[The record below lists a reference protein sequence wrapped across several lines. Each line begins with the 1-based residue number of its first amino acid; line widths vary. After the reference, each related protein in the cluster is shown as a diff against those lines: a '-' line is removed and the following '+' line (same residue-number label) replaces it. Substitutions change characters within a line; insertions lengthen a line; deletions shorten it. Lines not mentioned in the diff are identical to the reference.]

1 LRELID
7 SIKKKHQVAGIDIF
21 PSAPLSRILSFE
33 KAIGFA
39 LPSDFKEFY
48 SICDGFSCNEDIFN
62 MISLGEI
69 MEYQEHYGNNWFH
82 FSEYMIYSDMWG
94 LRVLNSN
101 QYEIFNDGL
110 NITLTSSL
118 SEFLQR
124 FLYGNVFETGGLYD
138 WQNELKNQD

>member
-1 LRELID
+1 
-7 SIKKKHQVAGIDIF
+7 
-21 PSAPLSRILSFE
+21 
-33 KAIGFA
+33 
-39 LPSDFKEFY
+39 
-48 SICDGFSCNEDIFN
+48 
-62 MISLGEI
+62 